1 MIKVL
6 DRIKTKSGLI
16 LLVCEM
22 FSDNII
28 TNRIMTNV
36 ENYDLFSVDPITEC
50 FSKPE
55 SRTIVLRQEDVKN
68 MNEIKFINFV

>member
-36 ENYDLFSVDPITEC
+36 ENYDLFSVDPIMEC
-50 FSKPE
+50 FSKPK